1 MKKTKTTE
9 AKKAKEPTKFSVFE
23 LTPKLIVRAIFF
35 LMISPLVYK
44 ETGIWTT
51 ILLGI
56 LYLEVAVKTD
66 WMQSLHTLQMTT
78 VGTVKDVVEFQN
90 RFFNKLQEKKNES
103 RNS

>member
-1 MKKTKTTE
+1 MKKEK
-9 AKKAKEPTKFSVFE
+9 KFSAFE

-56 LYLEVAVKTD
+56 LYLEIAVKTD
-66 WMQSLHTLQMTT
+66 WMESLHTLQMTT
-78 VGTVKDVVEFQN
+78 VDAINDILRFQN
-90 RFFNKLQEKKNES
+90 KFFKNRKKGGTNES